1 MLSMDPLCAAPAASL
16 SLLIFDMTVL
26 PSGAK
31 IDFNLSNVA
40 SEKLLSAKIK
50 ASSLQENAI

>member
-1 MLSMDPLCAAPAASL
+1 MLRIELLCPAASSL